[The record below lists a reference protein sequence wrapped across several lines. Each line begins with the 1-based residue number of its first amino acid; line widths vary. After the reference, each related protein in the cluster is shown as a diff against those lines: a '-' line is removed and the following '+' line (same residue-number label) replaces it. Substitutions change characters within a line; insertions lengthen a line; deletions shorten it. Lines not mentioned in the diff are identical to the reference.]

1 MEIDRH
7 IAVLQDLGERL
18 ATAAATADLDARV
31 PTCPDWKVRDLLRHV
46 GGVHRWATAY
56 VLSGKSEPTT
66 DEEDAAFFAAV
77 PDDRL
82 LPWYRA
88 GHASLV
94 TALRD
99 ADPVMSCWTFLPAP
113 TPLAFWARRQ
123 AHETAIHCVDA
134 EASVEWP
141 SRFPGDFAADGIDE
155 LLNGFFARPS
165 DRLTAGAPVTLSIR
179 TTDTGHV
186 WTIQVGSDR
195 RVMSSGVTRADC
207 TLAGPASDLYL
218 LLWNRRELGPP
229 VDIAGDGRVMDLWRA
244 RATIRWG

>member
-1 MEIDRH
+1 MEIDRY
-7 IAVLQDLGERL
+7 IAELQDVGERL
-18 ATAAATADLDARV
+18 ATAAATADLEARV
-31 PTCPDWKVRDLLRHV
+31 PTCPDWTVRDLLRHV
-46 GGVHRWATAY
+46 GGVHRWATTY
-56 VLSGKSEPTT
+56 VCSGKSGPTT

-77 PDDRL
+77 PDGRL
-82 LPWYRA
+82 LSWYRA
-88 GHASLV
+88 GHATLV

-99 ADPVMSCWTFLPAP
+99 ADPAMSCWTFLPAP

-141 SRFPGDFAADGIDE
+141 SRFPGDLAADGIDE

-165 DRLTAGAPVTLSIR
+165 GRLIAGAPVTLAIR
-179 TTDTGHV
+179 TTDTGHA
-186 WTIQVGSDR
+186 WTIRVEPDR
-195 RVMSSGVTRADC
+195 RVVSSGFARADC

-244 RATIRWG
+244 RAAIRWG

>member
-94 TALRD
+94 MALRD